1 MPNPNKAPRRRKA
14 FTRSSKE
21 LMSKITIVE
30 QKPGMPIGPPIGEYE
45 GSNTYFRRPDAI
57 EAAKRTVDLVD
68 RKVIIRK
75 RPAVFRRGSVWT
87 LFIEKGKYPRKRA

>member
-1 MPNPNKAPRRRKA
+1 MPNPSKAPRRRKP
-14 FTRSSKE
+14 FTRIAKDK
-21 LMSKITIVE
+21 MSKISFVE
-30 QKPGMPIGPPIGEYE
+30 QKPGMPTGPPIGEYE
-45 GSNTYFRRPDAI
+45 MSNTYFRRPDAL

-87 LFIEKGKYPRKRA
+87 LFIEKGKYPRRP